1 MARPTDKQLA
11 ERRCTA
17 KEFLDTRDMHAE
29 WKKRLDSEDEN
40 IALKTWIYLN
50 DRVYGKPA
58 QAIDHTTQGDKIAN
72 VIVNL

>member
-17 KEFLDTRDMHAE
+17 KEFLDTRDSHAE
-29 WKKRLDSEDEN
+29 WRKRLDSGDEK
-40 IALKTWIYLN
+40 IALQTWIYLN

-58 QAIDHTTQGDKIAN
+58 QAVDMTTKGEAITQL
-72 VIVNL
+72 IVNL